1 MVKDTFYFS
10 HDYNARNDPKIKRLL
25 AKHGMAG
32 LGIFWAIIEDLYNN
46 ANALPTDYDSI
57 AFDLRTDKS
66 IIESVIKDFDLF
78 VIDQFD
84 FGSTSVERRLN
95 ERNAKSEKA
104 RNSANIRWSKLKIDA
119 NALQSYCDRN
129 AIKESKVKESKVK
142 EKDNGDFLKF
152 WDLYGKKEKRADAK
166 KRFEKLKPEEVQ
178 EIFNTLPDFLKANKE
193 LKFRPHPSTYLN
205 QRRWEDELRPSK
217 TPQSQTLDEKD
228 NVW

>member
-25 AKHGMAG
+25 AKHGMVG
-32 LGIFWAIIEDLYNN
+32 LGVFWAIIEDLYNN

-78 VIDQFD
+78 IIDQSD
-84 FGSTSVERRLN
+84 FGSISVERRLN

-104 RNSANIRWSKLKIDA
+104 RNSAFIRWSKLKTDA
-119 NALQSYCDRN
+119 NALQTHSDRN
-129 AIKESKVKESKVK
+129 AIKESIVKESK
-142 EKDNGDFLKF
+142 EKDNGEFLKF

-178 EIFNTLPDFLKANKE
+178 EIFKTLPAFLQAHKE
-193 LKFRPHPSTYLN
+193 LQFRPYPITYLN
-205 QRRWEDELRPSK
+205 QRRWEDELNPAK
-217 TPQSQTLDEKD
+217 KIPQPQED
-228 NVW
+228 NQW